1 MNTTEIIIT
10 LARKLNISQAAAR
23 ILLRDRLTSFGKA
36 LMTQETIDLPGLGTI
51 EIQQTRERRQYI
63 PGKHGFCIVP
73 SHKRPVFKIDKF
85 FKARLRRKG
94 P

>member
-23 ILLRDRLTSFGKA
+23 ILLRERLTGFGKA
-36 LMTQETIDLPGLGTI
+36 LMAQETVDLPGLGTI
-51 EIQQTRERRQYI
+51 EIQQTKARRQYI
-63 PGKHGFCIVP
+63 PGKHGFCIIP
-73 SHKRPVFKIDKF
+73 SHKRPAFKISTL
-85 FKARLRRKG
+85 FKARLRRNG